1 MLSITRSAIRAFAAR
16 AGGQRGR
23 ALAAAVLLAFAFLAP
38 AGAQASFEGW
48 KRSFWREAH
57 AAGIS
62 RATYDRAMRGVTLDR
77 EVIAKTD
84 NQAEFVKPVWDYLER
99 VVSDSRIANGRE
111 KLRQYAPVLHQI
123 EKSFG
128 VDRHVVVA
136 IWGMESSYGAVLDNH
151 KIMRSVVRSL
161 ASLAYDGGRYKRFGR
176 KQLIAALK
184 ILQRGDIDARHMSG
198 SWAGAMGHTQFIP
211 TTYNAY
217 AVDFDGDG
225 KRNIWGS
232 IPDALASTAA
242 YLKSSG
248 WDNGKTWGYE
258 VQLPRGF
265 DYSLGDTRKKRT
277 LAQWAQL
284 GVTRTHGRAFPRPS
298 DEAFLLAPAGA
309 KGPAFLM
316 LKNFSVIKRYNNAD
330 SYALAVGHLADR
342 LRGGDAFVR
351 NWPDGD
357 RPLSGDETRRM
368 QTLLNRHGHEAGT
381 ADGKIG
387 RRTRAAIRSYQRNR
401 GMAPDGFA
409 SLHLLQQLQGG

>member
-1 MLSITRSAIRAFAAR
+1 MRR
-16 AGGQRGR
+16 AGAMTIA
-23 ALAAAVLLAFAFLAP
+23 ALFALMLFEP
-38 AGAQASFEGW
+38 AHAQASFDGW
-48 KRSFWREAH
+48 KRSFWRQAY

-62 RATYDRAMRGVTLDR
+62 RAIYDNAMHGVTLDR

-99 VVSDSRIANGRE
+99 VVSDTRIENGRE
-111 KLRQYAPVLHQI
+111 KLRENAPVLYQI

-136 IWGMESSYGAVLDNH
+136 IWGMESAYGAVLDNH
-151 KIMRSVVRSL
+151 KIMRPVVRSL
-161 ASLAYDGGRYKRFGR
+161 VSLAYDGGRYKNFGR

-184 ILQRGDIDARHMSG
+184 ILQHGDVDPAHMMG

-225 KRNIWGS
+225 KRDIWGS

-242 YLKSSG
+242 YLNSSG
-248 WDNGKTWGYE
+248 WEPGKTWGYE
-258 VQLPRGF
+258 VKLPHGF
-265 DYSLGDTRKKRT
+265 NYALGDTRKKRP
-277 LAQWAQL
+277 LAEWAKL
-284 GVTRTHGRAFPRPS
+284 GVRRTEGRNFPRPS
-298 DEAFLLAPAGA
+298 DEVYLLAPAGA

-316 LKNFSVIKRYNNAD
+316 LKNFDVIKRYNNAD

-357 RPLSGDETRRM
+357 RPLNDDETKRM
-368 QTLLNRHGHEAGT
+368 QSLLNRRGYEAGT
-381 ADGKIG
+381 VDGKIG
-387 RRTRAAIRSYQRNR
+387 SQTRAAIRSYQRDV

-409 SLHLLQQLQGG
+409 SFLLLKQLQGD